1 MSGRVLGKQTF
12 QEVAKTG
19 GVEPATNGADLQLLD
34 ECEKER

>member
-19 GVEPATNGADLQLLD
+19 GVEPATNGADLHLLD
-34 ECEKER
+34 ECEKEK